1 MFKRQE
7 KERKRNKLTLSKKKE
22 LHTRFSIIFHCNG
35 NDGVDGNNEC
45 DGDSEVKSEWKG
57 GCNNG
62 NCDDDWEGNCSNDGD
77 CDLDGKRGDVRDSDW
92 DKDCEGDCNVDSDSA
107 CDNEHNVKD
116 VGHSGGDG
124 VGCSFKDSDGK
135 DASAVDC
142 NVQCNGDCDGDWEGA
157 WDVDGQRDSDG
168 NWEVECNG
176 DWEANCDDDWEG
188 NLESNWEGKCNNGN
202 KWDGGWGSEGD
213 NDDHSGSNGVG
224 CGLIDS
230 DGKDVSAI

>member
-1 MFKRQE
+1 M
-7 KERKRNKLTLSKKKE
+7 
-22 LHTRFSIIFHCNG
+22 
-35 NDGVDGNNEC
+35 
-45 DGDSEVKSEWKG
+45 
-57 GCNNG
+57 
-62 NCDDDWEGNCSNDGD
+62 
-77 CDLDGKRGDVRDSDW
+77 
-92 DKDCEGDCNVDSDSA
+92 
-107 CDNEHNVKD
+107 
-116 VGHSGGDG
+116 
-124 VGCSFKDSDGK
+124 GCSFKDPDGK

-188 NLESNWEGKCNNGN
+188 NLESNWEGKCNNDN
-202 KWDGGWGSEGD
+202 KWDGGSGSEGD
-213 NDDHSGSNGVG
+213 NDDQNG